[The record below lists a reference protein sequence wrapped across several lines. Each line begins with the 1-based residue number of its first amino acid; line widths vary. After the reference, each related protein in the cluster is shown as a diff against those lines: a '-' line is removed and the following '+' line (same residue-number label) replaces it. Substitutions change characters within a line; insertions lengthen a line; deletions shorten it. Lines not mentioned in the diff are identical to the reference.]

1 MIIIMIFTRQDFE
14 KLRQRDS
21 EIFTRLFN
29 EYNEKIY
36 NFLIIKTNGD
46 HIKSQELLSDTF
58 YCALEAAPNLKNAK
72 NILGWLMQIAN
83 CRFHDYL
90 RDLYKEKNKLDNLK
104 YKHEMAQS
112 ENNDIIHKEKVL
124 LAQSAMENL
133 KPIYKELIHLKYIE
147 KKSLKEISARIQKS
161 ELAVT
166 SLLYRARE
174 SLKKEISKLAKEY
187 F

>member
-21 EIFTRLFN
+21 DMFTRIFN
-29 EYNEKIY
+29 EYNQKIY
-36 NFLIIKTNGD
+36 NYLIIKTNGNR
-46 HIKSQELLSDTF
+46 IKSEELLSDTF

-72 NILGWLMQIAN
+72 NILGWLMQIAS

-90 RDLYKEKNKLDNLK
+90 RDIYKEKNKLDNLK
-104 YKHEMAQS
+104 YKHENSQS
-112 ENNDIIHKEKVL
+112 ENDNIIKQEKIL
-124 LAQSAMENL
+124 LAQTAMENI

-147 KKSLKEISARIQKS
+147 KKSLKDISSIIKKS

-174 SLKKEISKLAKEY
+174 SLKKEISKLDRDY